1 MPKNVYLFY
10 GDDKALI
17 SLKMSE
23 VTNKLVTQGVTVIS
37 NHLVIGNDKEHLFP
51 LHNSMALSLPDTKY
65 LTTVQIPSE
74 SLNLLNDS
82 LLEFVQY
89 LKNFQENNIIFLL
102 IDSDKLDKNKI
113 NQLQRSKLFLSLK
126 EFVNIES
133 CIKLKPWEINEIK
146 SFVLKT
152 AQANNLTFVGDAL
165 SIFCGLFDDKTDQI
179 PSELYKLHV
188 YLFPDSKITKD
199 VLNSLYSNDVN
210 LDSLVACFLKSQY
223 EGLFGYMNRLK
234 QLLPPLYII
243 SVMQAKIRQYFRIKT
258 LLSYGFNQNTISSTI
273 GMHPFRLKIEIE
285 FLTDISL
292 IQIKK
297 LLNHISLIEYKLKT
311 GLIKDSNVLD
321 MLIVA

>member
-23 VTNKLVTQGVTVIS
+23 VTNKLVAQGVTVIS
-37 NHLVIGNDKEHLFP
+37 NHMVIGNDKEHLFP

-65 LTTVQIPSE
+65 LTTVQISSE

-82 LLEFVQY
+82 LSEFIQY
-89 LKNFQENNIIFLL
+89 LKNFQENNIILLL

-113 NQLQRSKLFLSLK
+113 NQLHRSKLFLSLK
-126 EFVNIES
+126 EFANIES
-133 CIKLKPWEINEIK
+133 CIKLKPWETNEIK
-146 SFVLKT
+146 SFILKT
-152 AQANNLTFVGDAL
+152 AQTNNLIFVGDAL
-165 SIFCGLFDDKTDQI
+165 SIFCDFFNDKTEQI
-179 PSELYKLHV
+179 PSELYKLQV

-199 VLNSLYSNDVN
+199 VLHSLYSNDVN
-210 LDSLVACFLKSQY
+210 LDSFIACFLKSQY
-223 EGLFGYMNRLK
+223 EGLFSYMNRLK

-243 SVMQAKIRQYFRIKT
+243 SAMQTKIRQYFRIKT
-258 LLSYGFNQNTISSTI
+258 LLSYGFNQNTISSSI
-273 GMHPFRLKIEIE
+273 GMHPFRLKLEIE

-292 IQIKK
+292 MQIKK